1 LSQNPLLVSTAI
13 VLTLS
18 SPLQASARE
27 LTLGAGA
34 AYLPD
39 HEGSDDYRFIPL
51 AYLKY
56 ESEWITI
63 RSSQLGLEADL
74 IPSKAIEAGPIVR
87 YDFGR
92 DSDVDDPV
100 VGLLPKVDESFELG
114 AFVGGG
120 LPLEVLGV
128 DSPAIIVGR
137 LSFIHGLD
145 GGHEGAVLEGSL
157 GLLTPLSDRLT
168 IIASATASY
177 MSENYADSYFG
188 VSAAG
193 SAASGLPQFDAD
205 QGFKDVGLSMIAT
218 YEWTE
223 EIGSVLIGNYS
234 RLIDDAA
241 DSPIVSQRGSED
253 QFFLGLG
260 LTYTFR

>member
-1 LSQNPLLVSTAI
+1 LSQKSLLVSVAI
-13 VLTLS
+13 VFALS
-18 SPLQASARE
+18 SPHQASAGE
-27 LTLGAGA
+27 LTLGGGA

-39 HEGSDDYRFIPL
+39 YEGSDDYRFIPL
-51 AYLKY
+51 PYIKY
-56 ESEWITI
+56 ESEWITV

-100 VGLLPKVDESFELG
+100 VSLLPTVDESFELG
-114 AFVGGG
+114 AFVGSG
-120 LPLEVLGV
+120 LPLEVLGI
-128 DSPAIIVGR
+128 DSPTIIVGR

-157 GLLTPLSDRLT
+157 GLLTPLSDQLT
-168 IIASATASY
+168 VIGSVTASY

-205 QGFKDVGLSMIAT
+205 AGFKDVGLSMIAT
-218 YEWTE
+218 YAWTD
-223 EIGSVLIGNYS
+223 EISSVLIGNYTH
-234 RLIDDAA
+234 LIEDAA

-253 QFFLGLG
+253 QFFVGLG